1 MAAENN
7 LCFIKDRIGEIRSA
21 ILHCM
26 SDELIKIPSSI
37 ITVLRVDENGQL
49 WFFVKRP
56 AQVMFDH
63 EKSFPARLQFY
74 RKGKPFFLHVT
85 GYAGVSDNK
94 EAINEFTNL
103 EKETEDIAM
112 QNLMLIKLKM
122 TKAEYYEQ
130 KPSTPERFIVHRFFQ
145 NLYFSLFKPAGHYR
159 PIELNTEIA

>member
-7 LCFIKDRIGEIRSA
+7 LCFIKDRIGEIRSV
-21 ILHCM
+21 ILH
-26 SDELIKIPSSI
+26 SISNELIKIPSSI

-74 RKGKPFFLHVT
+74 RKGRPFFLQVT

-103 EKETEDIAM
+103 EKETEGIAM

-130 KPSTPERFIVHRFFQ
+130 KSSSCERFSVQHFFQ
-145 NLYFSLFKPAGHYR
+145 NLYSSLFKPAGHYR